1 MNRLIPA
8 SIVAVSLIL
17 TALAAQAAPKVVASI
32 KPIHSLVA
40 GVMDGIGTP
49 ALIVEGG
56 ASPHTYSLKPSQAA
70 VLQGADMVI
79 WVGGE
84 LERFLQKSIATIAAR
99 ARSVEL
105 AHAPGLTVLEK
116 RAGGSFEAHRH
127 DDDEHHAD
135 PKDERAHAD
144 KHDGH
149 DDHGRDGGDLH
160 IWLDPEN
167 AKAMVRVIADELMQ
181 ADAANAQRY
190 RRNADAVLA
199 LLDDLR
205 REIAQQLAPVRNRP
219 FVVFHDGYQYFEH
232 RFGLTAAGSITV
244 SPEVIPGAERI
255 REIQA
260 RIVELKAACVFTEPQ
275 FQPKLVRVAT
285 EGTRTKTGVLDPLGA
300 SIADG
305 PALYFTLLRNMAASV
320 AGCLAPSR

>member
-8 SIVAVSLIL
+8 GIVAVSLIL
-17 TALAAQAAPKVVASI
+17 TALDARAAPKVVASI

-70 VLQGADMVI
+70 VLQGADMVF

-84 LERFLQKSIATIAAR
+84 LESFLEKPIATIAAG

-127 DDDEHHAD
+127 DEH
-135 PKDERAHAD
+135 
-144 KHDGH
+144 G
-149 DDHGRDGGDLH
+149 DHEHGGDLH

-167 AKAMVRVIADELMQ
+167 AKAMVRVIAGELMQ

-190 RRNADAVLA
+190 RRNADALLA
-199 LLDDLR
+199 LLDGLR
-205 REIAQQLAPVRNRP
+205 QDIAQQLAPVRNRP

-232 RFGLTAAGSITV
+232 RFGLAAAGSITV

-260 RIVELKAACVFTEPQ
+260 RIVELNAACVFTEPQ

-300 SIADG
+300 GIADG

-320 AGCLAPSR
+320 AGCLAPGR